1 MTDSLFSIAG
11 KRILLSGGA
20 AGIGRML
27 TDGLAERGAKI
38 FTVSRKKDALDAM
51 ASELSGRG
59 FKVGTSAA
67 DLSEMADVERIA
79 KEAGDY
85 FGGAIDVLINN
96 AGATWGAVLGEYP
109 MSGWDKVFDLNV
121 KGLFHL
127 TQCCLPYLRKAAAE
141 HSGDPARVINIGSIS
156 GLGQPGDNAWAYHP
170 AKAAVHHLTRNMAKT
185 LAAESITVNAIAPGL
200 FPSKMTKHLMP
211 GGDTDGI
218 GGAIPLGRVGSPED
232 IVGTVVYLASRAGA
246 FNTGALITVDG
257 GSAL

>member
-1 MTDSLFSIAG
+1 MTDTLFSIQG
-11 KRILLSGGA
+11 KRVLLTGGA

-27 TDGLAERGAKI
+27 TEGLAARGAKV
-38 FTVSRKKDALDAM
+38 FTISRKKEALDALS
-51 ASELSGRG
+51 AELGAQG
-59 FKVGTSAA
+59 FSVATAPG
-67 DLSEMADVERIA
+67 DLSDMADVERV
-79 KEAGDY
+79 AGLAGAH

-96 AGATWGAVLGEYP
+96 AGATWGAVLGDYP

-141 HSGDPARVINIGSIS
+141 HKGDPARVINIGSIS

-170 AKAAVHHLTRNMAKT
+170 AKAAVHHLTRNLAKT

-211 GGDTDGI
+211 GGDTESV

>member
-1 MTDSLFSIAG
+1 MTDSLFSIEG
-11 KRILLSGGA
+11 KRVLLTGGA

-27 TDGLAERGAKI
+27 TDGLAERGANI

-51 ASELSGRG
+51 SAELRSRG
-59 FKVGTSAA
+59 FTVATSAA
-67 DLSEMADVERIA
+67 DLAEMTDVERVA

-96 AGATWGAVLGEYP
+96 AGATWGAVLGDYP

-141 HSGDPARVINIGSIS
+141 HKGDPARVINIGSIS
-156 GLGQPGDNAWAYHP
+156 ALTQPGDNAWAYHP
-170 AKAAVHHLTRNMAKT
+170 AKAAVHHLSRNMAKT
-185 LAAESITVNAIAPGL
+185 LAPESITVNAIAPGL

-211 GGDTDGI
+211 GGDTEMV

-246 FNTGALITVDG
+246 FNTGATITVDG